1 MIRRLCLLT
10 FFFTVC
16 FVPLLNAQSS
26 SIGMELRATINQR
39 SPDPNIYLKRLDRFA
54 SYLLQFN
61 TEEQFLLID
70 ELASVY
76 GCEVHDYERATRK
89 IEWFRSQ
96 FKGSSEHTSHCD
108 ALRSKVYLCAPEQSS
123 NALSFIEKALGK
135 KTLNQTFNLKDHD
148 KVRFYSKALV
158 ANGNFYKALKVQQR
172 LLSEVILPSKMER
185 SPSLLQIGLIF
196 SKLGKTDSCLYYLKE
211 SFKYAIQEENDTN
224 LTQSSFELGM
234 FLRFTKNKKE
244 ALNYLLKSYNR
255 ILLLEDAQ
263 RVKLCRVIG
272 ELYKLERNSENALK
286 FKEQELKFSDS
297 LKSTEKARIDAQYS
311 YELSTKRERQKD
323 TQEAYNI
330 ASKRMKWGVF
340 CGIIFFFFFLFLLVR
355 SKRKRALPNESV
367 ALETIV
373 QQLKE
378 PGTEFPIEK
387 EKIIH
392 ELISNL
398 QQSVSGKKWEEFE
411 KGFNMEYPE
420 FLSKLEKSH
429 SKLSNNERKLCMC
442 LSQNLSTKEISP
454 ITGQNAHA
462 INIARGRLRKK
473 LGIDY
478 QDIPI
483 SDYLSQFL

>member
-1 MIRRLCLLT
+1 L
-10 FFFTVC
+10 
-16 FVPLLNAQSS
+16 
-26 SIGMELRATINQR
+26 
-39 SPDPNIYLKRLDRFA
+39 
-54 SYLLQFN
+54 
-61 TEEQFLLID
+61 
-70 ELASVY
+70 
-76 GCEVHDYERATRK
+76 HDYERAIHK

-96 FKGSSEHTSHCD
+96 FKGSSEHNSQCD
-108 ALRSKVYLCAPEQSS
+108 ALRSKVYLCAPKQSS
-123 NALSFIEKALGK
+123 NALISIEKALGK
-135 KTLNQTFNLKDHD
+135 KTMNQVFTLKDFE
-148 KVRFYSKALV
+148 KVRIYSRALV
-158 ANGNFYKALKVQQR
+158 THGNFYKALKVQQR

-196 SKLGKTDSCLYYLKE
+196 SKLGKTDSCLHYLNE

-224 LTQSSFELGM
+224 LAQSSFELGM

-244 ALNYLLKSYNR
+244 ALNYLLKSFNR

-263 RVKLCRVIG
+263 RLKLCRVIG
-272 ELYKLERNSENALK
+272 EMYKLESNSENALK
-286 FKEQELKFSDS
+286 FKELELKYSDS
-297 LKSTEKARIDAQYS
+297 LKSAEKARLDAEYS
-311 YELSTKRERQKD
+311 YELSTKRERQQD
-323 TQEAYNI
+323 TQEAYNN
-330 ASKRMKWGVF
+330 ASKRIKWGVF

-378 PGTEFPIEK
+378 PGTELPIEK

-392 ELISNL
+392 DLLSNL

-429 SKLSNNERKLCMC
+429 SKLSTNERKLCMC
-442 LSQNLSTKEISP
+442 LSQNLSTKEIAP